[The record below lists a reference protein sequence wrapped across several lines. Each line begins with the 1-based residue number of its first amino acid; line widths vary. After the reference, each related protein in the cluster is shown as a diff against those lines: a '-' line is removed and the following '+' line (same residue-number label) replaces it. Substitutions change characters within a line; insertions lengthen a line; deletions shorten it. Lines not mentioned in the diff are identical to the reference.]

1 MKTLRTGMA
10 LLAGILMISGAVC
23 AAGQQPG
30 QQQPSLGEI
39 ARRLREKKKEAPK
52 PAHVWDND
60 NLPTTPGAVNVIGT
74 PPPAPAPA
82 KGEAGEGNA
91 PAATAAEK
99 EADQLKNIADTQ
111 AALLEAKTNLQNLQS
126 DLDLMSRQ
134 FLLDQQQFY
143 GKPDYASDRD
153 GKAKLDIEAGQV
165 AAKRQDVAAAQSKID
180 ELQARLDDLKASPN
194 PATPPANSAAPPEES
209 PTPEPAP
216 APAPPS
222 PPPPPAPDSGPP
234 PPADSGP
241 PPPAGA

>member
-10 LLAGILMISGAVC
+10 LLAGTLMIFGAIC

-30 QQQPSLGEI
+30 QQHPSLGEI

-74 PPPAPAPA
+74 PPPPPAPA

-126 DLDLMSRQ
+126 ELDLMSRQ
-134 FLLDQQQFY
+134 LLLDQQQYY

-153 GKAKLDIEAGQV
+153 GKAKLDIEAAQV
-165 AAKRQDVAAAQSKID
+165 AAKRQDVATAQSKID
-180 ELQARLDDLKASPN
+180 DLQARLDDLKASPN
-194 PATPPANSAAPPEES
+194 PATPPANSAAPPAEPPAS
-209 PTPEPAP
+209 GPAPTPPVAP
-216 APAPPS
+216 E
-222 PPPPPAPDSGPP
+222 PPAPDSGPP

>member
-1 MKTLRTGMA
+1 MNTLRTGMA
-10 LLAGILMISGAVC
+10 LLAGTLMISGTVC

-60 NLPTTPGAVNVIGT
+60 NIPTTPGAVNVIGT
-74 PPPAPAPA
+74 PPPPPAPA
-82 KGEAGEGNA
+82 KGEAGQGTT

-134 FLLDQQQFY
+134 LLLDQQQYY

-153 GKAKLDIEAGQV
+153 GKAKLDFEAAQV
-165 AAKRQDVAAAQSKID
+165 ATKRQDVAAAQSKID

-194 PATPPANSAAPPEES
+194 PATPPSNSAAPPEES
-209 PTPEPAP
+209 P
-216 APAPPS
+216 APAPP
-222 PPPPPAPDSGPP
+222 PHPAPDSGP